1 MIRVRGQRGTRN
13 FEIMKIEGLEQLPG
27 HFSTSQCGRLFELLR
42 SEIDWQSEEIKLFG
56 KTLLAPRLSSYRGD
70 RGALYRYSGVDR
82 IPEPWTPALRELREA
97 LSRLAGV
104 EFNSVL
110 CLLYRDGSDS
120 MGLHSDDERDLD
132 PRSPICSVSFGA
144 TRVMLW
150 RSKDG
155 MRREKLELGDGDVL
169 TMQPGVQRA
178 WKHGI
183 AKTRRK
189 VDERINLTFR
199 RVVT

>member
-1 MIRVRGQRGTRN
+1 
-13 FEIMKIEGLEQLPG
+13 MKIEGVEQLPG
-27 HFSTSQCGRLFELLR
+27 HFSTSQCKRLFELLR
-42 SEIDWQSEEIKLFG
+42 GEIDWQSEEIKLFG
-56 KTLLAPRLSSYRGD
+56 KAVLAPRLSSYCGD

-82 IPEPWTPALRELREA
+82 IPEPWTPTLRELREPM
-97 LSRLAGV
+97 SRLAGA

-110 CLLYRDGSDS
+110 CLLYRDGNDS

-132 PRSPICSVSFGA
+132 QSSPICSVSFGA

-150 RSKDG
+150 RAKDG

-169 TMQPGVQRA
+169 IMQHGVQRA

-183 AKTRRK
+183 AKTRRE

-199 RVVT
+199 RVVIT